1 MMKKFLKELDMEFRL
16 GKQSQTIENI
26 WNYLPYP
33 TPVTEINIIFS
44 RKFLRGTASSQLI
57 RMRNQSK

>member
-26 WNYLPYP
+26 WNYLP
-33 TPVTEINIIFS
+33 
-44 RKFLRGTASSQLI
+44 
-57 RMRNQSK
+57 